1 MIAID
6 TNVLL
11 RYLLNDDE
19 LQARKAS
26 RLITGENFVFISQV
40 VLAETAWTLAG
51 KKYKVTPEDIHTAI
65 SALFA
70 DENIIIQDQ
79 DVVWRALA
87 DYKWYRVEQ
96 NEKVDF
102 PDILIFHTG
111 QDAAVQYDETFDG
124 FYTFDAAAHCLP
136 DTIAP

>member
-26 RLITGENFVFISQV
+26 KLITGKNFVFISHV
-40 VLAETAWTLAG
+40 VLAETVWTLAG
-51 KKYKVTPEDIHTAI
+51 KKYKVTPKDIHGAI
-65 SALFA
+65 STLFS
-70 DENIIIQDQ
+70 DENIVIQEQ
-79 DVVWRALA
+79 EVVWRALV
-87 DYKWYRVEQ
+87 DYNKYRVEQ

-111 QDAAVQYDETFDG
+111 QDAAVQYDEPFDG

-136 DTIAP
+136 GTMVP